1 MSDEQNKALNLA
13 VGNRVYDREKSNQTG
28 MIVVDTPDELA
39 SERRIQGTGQT
50 VADYNE
56 EYPNDSRVVTVV
68 FQEDLRTKLEEFV

>member
-1 MSDEQNKALNLA
+1 
-13 VGNRVYDREKSNQTG
+13 